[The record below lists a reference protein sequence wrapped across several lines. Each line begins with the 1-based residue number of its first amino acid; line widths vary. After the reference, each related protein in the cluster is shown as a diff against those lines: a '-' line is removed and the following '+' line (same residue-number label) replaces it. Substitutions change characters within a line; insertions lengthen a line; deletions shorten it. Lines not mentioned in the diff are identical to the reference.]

1 MENEGSRLSKQV
13 KRLNYGQF
21 LFLYLVVLNTS
32 FHFSLSLLEELRLR
46 GAPDWGKTKGQKR
59 KDKDAKRSQDEL
71 ELPAYDSRSGSYLD
85 VSKQEFNQQTL
96 QDPQLEGKSRYM
108 SNYPELSIQKE
119 NIEMT
124 NK

>member
-71 ELPAYDSRSGSYLD
+71 ELPAYESRSGSSLD
-85 VSKQEFNQQTL
+85 VSKQEFSQQSL
-96 QDPQLEGKSRYM
+96 QDSRVEGKSRNI